1 MDRES
6 IEIRAADTKDAEELL
21 DIYAPYVKNTAITFE
36 YEVPS
41 IEEFRERIHRT
52 LKKYPYLIAGL
63 NGESV
68 GYAYASA
75 FHERAAYNWAA
86 EVSIYVK
93 QEKKGLGIGG
103 RLYERLEQILSR
115 QGILNLN
122 ACIAWPQEEDE
133 YLTRDS
139 VNFHRHLGY
148 QWVGEFHQC
157 GYKFNRWYNMV
168 WMEKQLGVHLEHQPA
183 VRTFDEIRAS
193 LHL

>member
-6 IEIRAADTKDAEELL
+6 IWIRAAGIQDAETLL
-21 DIYAPYVKNTAITFE
+21 HIYAPYVKNTAITFE
-36 YEVPS
+36 YKVPS
-41 IEEFRERIHRT
+41 TGEFRDRIRHT
-52 LKKYPYLIAGL
+52 LKKYPYLIAETD
-63 NGESV
+63 GELV

-93 QEKKGLGIGG
+93 QERKGFGIGG
-103 RLYERLEQILSR
+103 RLYEVLEQILAR

-168 WMEKQLGVHLEHQPA
+168 WMEKQIGAHLEHQPE
-183 VRTFDEIRAS
+183 VRTFNEIRS
-193 LHL
+193 ELGL